1 MSRIKII
8 LYYIAQKIMNSKM
21 LAIGFL
27 FSTTVC
33 LSQSYVD
40 TTTNIFIDESL
51 TKGFSTTSLKNK
63 VIIIDFWA
71 TWCAPCIAGMPHFNA
86 LAKHFNN
93 NPKIAFATITNE
105 EKNKVQT
112 FFNRTKKIFAGYT
125 LLDYHSTTTNKY
137 KVQSIPQSFVINQ
150 SGEIKWKGNPSD
162 LTTLIIDSILINPF
176 YTFQEETAQIPAS
189 PKYLPH
195 SKNSKMKIILSESA
209 DTSSKQNASSNLF
222 TKKGDFIKVEYLRW
236 YLLDFLEILFKKNK
250 ESRFVIQG
258 NSKKDFKI
266 DITFNVGG
274 TIDSSFANKYLPSVP
289 NINFLIDLLCKNFNF
304 SLQQKIILKNGYQ
317 LVCIDSISLK
327 NAETMHLSP
336 KGIEH
341 ASVSDIVN
349 GEIVFANQTLGY
361 AINCL
366 EKNLNTLIDK
376 GVLANKKYDFI
387 LDVTSIAN
395 ANKKLKE
402 YGLSL
407 IEVKEHP
414 FEMLFLDFK

>member
-1 MSRIKII
+1 M
-8 LYYIAQKIMNSKM
+8 
-21 LAIGFL
+21 
-27 FSTTVC
+27 
-33 LSQSYVD
+33 
-40 TTTNIFIDESL
+40 
-51 TKGFSTTSLKNK
+51 
-63 VIIIDFWA
+63 
-71 TWCAPCIAGMPHFNA
+71 
-86 LAKHFNN
+86 
-93 NPKIAFATITNE
+93 
-105 EKNKVQT
+105 
-112 FFNRTKKIFAGYT
+112 
-125 LLDYHSTTTNKY
+125 
-137 KVQSIPQSFVINQ
+137 
-150 SGEIKWKGNPSD
+150 
-162 LTTLIIDSILINPF
+162 
-176 YTFQEETAQIPAS
+176 
-189 PKYLPH
+189 
-195 SKNSKMKIILSESA
+195 
-209 DTSSKQNASSNLF
+209 
-222 TKKGDFIKVEYLRW
+222 
-236 YLLDFLEILFKKNK
+236 
-250 ESRFVIQG
+250 
-258 NSKKDFKI
+258 
-266 DITFNVGG
+266 
-274 TIDSSFANKYLPSVP
+274 
-289 NINFLIDLLCKNFNF
+289 IDLLCKNFNF